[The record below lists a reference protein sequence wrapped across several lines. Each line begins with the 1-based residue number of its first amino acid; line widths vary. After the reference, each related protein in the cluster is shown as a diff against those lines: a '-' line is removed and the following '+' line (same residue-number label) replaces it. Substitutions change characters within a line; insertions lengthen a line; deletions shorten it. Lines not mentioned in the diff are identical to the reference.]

1 MTGASSRRPGVSSGT
16 PLDAPGLEKYRES
29 IRGRFDGEANP
40 LYATARLWEGRHV
53 ARVAEIARAHP
64 RLAPPQ
70 ARRVC
75 AAWEDVSADMV
86 PAEAPQDFRGA
97 YSRVCTQAIKI

>member
-1 MTGASSRRPGVSSGT
+1 MSSGT

-29 IRGRFDGEANP
+29 ICGRFDGEANP
-40 LYATARLWEGRHV
+40 LYATARLWEGRHL

-70 ARRVC
+70 ARLWDDGIIEPESTRDVLGLAL
-75 AAWEDVSADMV
+75 AAAD
-86 PAEAPQDFRGA
+86 EAPVEETRFGVFRM
-97 YSRVCTQAIKI
+97 